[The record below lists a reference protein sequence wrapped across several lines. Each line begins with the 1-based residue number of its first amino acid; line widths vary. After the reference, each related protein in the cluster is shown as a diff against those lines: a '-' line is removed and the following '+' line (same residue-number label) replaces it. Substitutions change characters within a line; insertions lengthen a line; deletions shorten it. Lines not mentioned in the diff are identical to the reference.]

1 MNATANPKILNR
13 LLPLVAIGTIADC
26 QSVLEP
32 TNRMLVK
39 AGLSILNS
47 HQISNLGLQELI
59 QKTGLAEKINS
70 GYKLTGQ
77 DLGFVFSPILN
88 ASGRISHARESIAL
102 LLSDNLTDA
111 ESRAESLVMTNQQR
125 KLMVKD
131 ILEEV
136 ELEAEKQFV
145 NKQNLIWLEGSWSK
159 GLVGLLASRL
169 VNNFGLPV
177 VVVSVEDEKAS
188 GSLRAPEGYHLP
200 DAMSS
205 LPEGLFIKKGGHP
218 GAAGFSVKSKN
229 LLEIKELFGQ
239 AILDQKQTLNSVQTE
254 YLPVN
259 FQSNLPDKINRLRY
273 QKDLLW
279 LKEAD
284 LTSEFIQDLVSLD
297 PFGQDFP
304 MPKIM
309 IYLQNYGYKPL
320 GKDGKH
326 LRILTAHNSFTFFS
340 GAVDNQ
346 EIMTEIKTEIGYQ
359 KYNLWLQLKVS
370 QNSWQGQTKWE
381 FLAENGWFVG

>member
-1 MNATANPKILNR
+1 MNTVTNPKILNK

-26 QSVLEP
+26 QSVLEV

-70 GYKLTGQ
+70 GYQLTGQ

-102 LLSDNLTDA
+102 LLSDNLQEA
-111 ESRAESLVMTNQQR
+111 ETRAENLVLTNQKR

-136 ELEAEKQFV
+136 EIEAEKQFI
-145 NKQNLIWLEGSWSK
+145 NKENLIWLEGNWSK

-177 VVVSVEDEKAS
+177 VVVSVEGEKAS

-200 DAMSS
+200 NAMSS
-205 LPEGLFIKKGGHP
+205 LPEDLFIKKGGHP

-229 LLEIKELFGQ
+229 LQEIKVLFNK
-239 AILDQKQTLNSVQTE
+239 AILEQKQNLNSIKTD
-254 YLPVN
+254 YLPKDFLV
-259 FQSNLPDKINRLRY
+259 NLPDKLKRLKF

-279 LKEAD
+279 LSEAD
-284 LTSEFIQDLVSLD
+284 LTTEFVQDLISLD

-304 MPKIM
+304 IPKIM
-309 IYLQNYGYKPL
+309 ICLENYGYKPL

-326 LRILTAHNSFTFFS
+326 LRILTSQNSFTFFS

-346 EIMTEIKTEIGYQ
+346 EIMTEIETEIGEQ
-359 KYNLWLQLKVS
+359 KYDLWLQLKVS

-381 FLAENGWFVG
+381 FLAENGWFVS